1 MEREKEFSTLSEALS
16 AKDPVAEV
24 TRVSHRILEERVNSV
39 QCFDKAILEIVIKL
53 VSLYTPRID
62 VEITNTQ
69 LVKRELS
76 IPKKDMLK
84 SKKMLGYGAIA
95 LLGLCL
101 SSCNS
106 EALDKISFLGFSG
119 ARLLGSILLGGSTAF
134 AIKSA
139 LKDLR
144 QDEPS
149 IATEYR
155 IKQKVDDIIRD
166 IDNEF
171 GCLKGLLDHNQL
183 EKQYSSILQ
192 WLQNLWI
199 ENNELRGEISRL
211 LAKIGYEFVEY
222 APNLSPYFDS
232 NRTADIDRL
241 TTTRPAVRNKNT
253 GEIVERG
260 YVILPNELTEK

>member
-1 MEREKEFSTLSEALS
+1 MERKKEFFTLTEALS
-16 AKDPVAEV
+16 AKYPVAEV
-24 TRVSHRILEERVNSV
+24 TKVSRCILMERVNSV
-39 QCFDKAILEIVIKL
+39 ECIDNEILQIVKKL

-69 LVKRELS
+69 LLKREPS
-76 IPKKDMLK
+76 FHNKDILK
-84 SKKMLGYGAIA
+84 SKKMLSYGAIA

-106 EALDKISFLGFSG
+106 EDLDKISFLGFSS

-139 LKDLR
+139 IKDLR

-149 IATEYR
+149 IETKFK
-155 IKQKVDDIIRD
+155 IKQKVEDIIID

-171 GCLKGLLDHNQL
+171 DCLKQLLYHNQL
-183 EKQYSSILQ
+183 ENQYSSILQ

-199 ENNELRGEISRL
+199 ESNDELRKEICKL
-211 LAKIGYEFVEY
+211 LAKIKYEFIEY
-222 APNLSPYFDS
+222 DPSISAYFDS
-232 NRTADIDRL
+232 NKTADIDKP

-260 YVILPNELTEK
+260 YVIIPM